1 MLALRLTVVTGASVL
16 RRVGVV
22 DLVTDRSDASV
33 RRDDRPDAPSASS
46 PLHDRHVALGAKI
59 ADFGGWEMPIE
70 YPGGG
75 VVKEHTA
82 VREAVGV
89 FDVSHL
95 GKAVVRGP
103 GAAAFVN
110 AASPTTSA
118 GSGPGRRSTRCA
130 ATTRPAAWSTT

>member
-1 MLALRLTVVTGASVL
+1 MTDLSALRQ
-16 RRVGVV
+16 
-22 DLVTDRSDASV
+22 
-33 RRDDRPDAPSASS
+33 S
-46 PLHDRHVALGAKI
+46 PLHDRHVALGAKM

-103 GAAAFVN
+103 GRRGVRQRDPHQRPRPDRRRA
-110 AASPTTSA
+110 
-118 GSGPGRRSTRCA
+118 RRSTRCA